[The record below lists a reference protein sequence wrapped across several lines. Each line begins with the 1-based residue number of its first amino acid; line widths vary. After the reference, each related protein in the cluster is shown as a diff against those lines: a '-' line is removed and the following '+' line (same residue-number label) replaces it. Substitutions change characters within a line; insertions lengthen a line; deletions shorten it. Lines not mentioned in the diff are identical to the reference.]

1 MILGLLLLL
10 AILWALAERRR
21 ANKLS
26 ETVEELENERDE
38 HVCEPARDEW
48 NEKIARDTEAIL
60 AACPRLTREEA
71 RVTAIMDAHPP
82 RMER

>member
-1 MILGLLLLL
+1 MILGLLLVL

-26 ETVEELENERDE
+26 EAGEELENERDE
-38 HVCEPARDEW
+38 HVCEPPRDEW
-48 NEKIARDTEAIL
+48 SEKIARDTDAIL
-60 AACPRLTREEA
+60 AACPRMTREEA
-71 RVTAIMDAHPP
+71 RVTAIMDAQPP